1 VARALL
7 LIDIQNDYFPGGA
20 VPLHEMEAAATQA
33 ARLLRHFRAR
43 GEPVIHVQ
51 HLSVRPGATFFIP
64 GTPGAE
70 HHGMVKPT
78 GEEPVIQ
85 KNFPNSFRA
94 STLTDTL
101 LAQGVQELVIV
112 GAMSHMCIDATTR
125 AAFDAGYTCSVAS
138 DACTTRALQFNG
150 EEIAAPAVHGA
161 FMAALSSPYARVDS
175 TAALLGD

>member
-1 VARALL
+1 MARALL

-33 ARLLRHFRAR
+33 ARLLQHFRAR

-64 GTPGAE
+64 GTLGAE
-70 HHGMVKPT
+70 HHPMVKPA
-78 GEEPVIQ
+78 GNEPVIQ

-94 STLTDTL
+94 SALTETL
-101 LAQGVQELVIV
+101 LAREVKELVIV

-125 AAFDAGYTCSVAS
+125 AAFDAGYTCSVAA
-138 DACTTRALQFNG
+138 DACTTRMLQFNG
-150 EEIAAPAVHGA
+150 EEIAATAVHAA
-161 FMAALSSPYARVDS
+161 FMAALSSPYARVDT
-175 TAALLGD
+175 TAGLLTD

>member
-1 VARALL
+1 MARALL

-33 ARLLRHFRAR
+33 ARLLQHFRAR

-70 HHGMVKPT
+70 HHPMVKPA
-78 GEEPVIQ
+78 GNEPVIQ

-94 STLTDTL
+94 SALTETL
-101 LAQGVQELVIV
+101 LAREVKELVIV

-125 AAFDAGYTCSVAS
+125 AAFDAGYTCSVAA
-138 DACTTRALQFNG
+138 DACTTRMLQFNG
-150 EEIAAPAVHGA
+150 EEIAATAVHAA
-161 FMAALSSPYARVDS
+161 FMAALSSPYARVDT
-175 TAALLGD
+175 TAGLLTD

>member
-1 VARALL
+1 MARALL

-33 ARLLRHFRAR
+33 ARLLQHFRAR

-70 HHGMVKPT
+70 HHPMVKPA
-78 GEEPVIQ
+78 GDEPVIQ

-94 STLTDTL
+94 SALTETL
-101 LAQGVQELVIV
+101 LAREVKELVIV

-125 AAFDAGYTCSVAS
+125 AAFDAGYTCSVAA
-138 DACTTRALQFNG
+138 DACTTRMLQFNG
-150 EEIAAPAVHGA
+150 EEIGATAVHAA
-161 FMAALSSPYARVDS
+161 FMAALSSPYARVD
-175 TAALLGD
+175 TAAGLLTD